1 MIHINEFLMCEMYW
15 GYTMIIS
22 ERILKI
28 LKDKKMTQA
37 EFAKQTGIA
46 ASTVSEWK
54 KKKTNPSADKIMDIC
69 QVLQVTPQQLLTGE
83 GIDPEEELVYSNPAQ
98 KFSPLDIRIIED
110 YHNLKEE
117 QKKRFTDYIEALKK
131 LESLENI

>member
-1 MIHINEFLMCEMYW
+1 MIHINEFLICEINW

-83 GIDPEEELVYSNPAQ
+83 GIDSEEELVYSNPAQ

-110 YHNLKEE
+110 YHNLQEE
-117 QKKRFTDYIEALKK
+117 QKKRFRDYIEALKK

>member
-1 MIHINEFLMCEMYW
+1 
-15 GYTMIIS
+15 MIIG

-54 KKKTNPSADKIMDIC
+54 KVSALCLGVHPNTMR
-69 QVLQVTPQQLLTGE
+69 LR
-83 GIDPEEELVYSNPAQ
+83 YMA
-98 KFSPLDIRIIED
+98 
-110 YHNLKEE
+110 
-117 QKKRFTDYIEALKK
+117 
-131 LESLENI
+131 

>member
-1 MIHINEFLMCEMYW
+1 
-15 GYTMIIS
+15 MIIS

-83 GIDPEEELVYSNPAQ
+83 GIDYEEELVYSNPAQ

-110 YHNLKEE
+110 YHNLQEE
-117 QKKRFTDYIEALKK
+117 QKKRFRDYIEALKK